1 METASP
7 PDVADSIRAYFR
19 DDPSR
24 MTMMAA
30 RKFAVPERA
39 VVDALV
45 GTWPIAR
52 LRDGSFRDLMAALPG
67 LGTMR
72 VFVRS
77 RAAVIESV
85 GQFGG
90 YSETGPFFNVQT
102 DTLDMHILHEE
113 VGPIYSVRKV
123 GHDSILRHPLVPV
136 LRPRRATPPSRRSS
150 GKASPTSRPP
160 DRGIRGPDPA
170 VRRGLRSARGHP
182 PSGGASQAT
191 GPVVA
196 MAAGAFSAFPAR
208 ER

>member
-1 METASP
+1 MDAKIEPIAP
-7 PDVADSIRAYFR
+7 ADVADSIRGYFR

-30 RKFAVPERA
+30 RKFAVPERD

-52 LRDGSFRDLMAALPG
+52 LRDGVFRDLMEALPG

-90 YSETGPFFNVQT
+90 YSESGPFFNVQT
-102 DTLDMHILHEE
+102 DTLDMHILHAE
-113 VGPIYSVRKV
+113 VGAIYSVRKV
-123 GHDSILRHPLVPV
+123 GHDSDYVTH
-136 LRPRRATPPSRRSS
+136 SFQFF
-150 GKASPTSRPP
+150 
-160 DRGIRGPDPA
+160 DRGGDAAFKAFLWEGFPDVPA
-170 VRRGLRSARGHP
+170 ERVA
-182 PSGGASQAT
+182 AFQALT
-191 GPVVA
+191 RK
-196 MAAGAFSAFPAR
+196 FSEA
-208 ER
+208 